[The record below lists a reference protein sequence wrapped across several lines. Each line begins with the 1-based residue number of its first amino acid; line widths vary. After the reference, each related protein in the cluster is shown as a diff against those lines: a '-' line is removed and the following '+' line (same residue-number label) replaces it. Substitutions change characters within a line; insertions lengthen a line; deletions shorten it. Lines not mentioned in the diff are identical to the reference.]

1 MAADLVRQAA
11 PAPHGACDAA
21 GAVLCRKVGSAP
33 TPSHQVFATPSRHLP
48 LVHTSPLVCTFPEG
62 QRAAQGHILTP
73 LSLSLTRSGVQLG
86 GVTDPRA

>member
-1 MAADLVRQAA
+1 MEPVML
-11 PAPHGACDAA
+11 PALCCAGRWGVPQRPHTRS
-21 GAVLCRKVGSAP
+21 LQP
-33 TPSHQVFATPSRHLP
+33 PSRHLP